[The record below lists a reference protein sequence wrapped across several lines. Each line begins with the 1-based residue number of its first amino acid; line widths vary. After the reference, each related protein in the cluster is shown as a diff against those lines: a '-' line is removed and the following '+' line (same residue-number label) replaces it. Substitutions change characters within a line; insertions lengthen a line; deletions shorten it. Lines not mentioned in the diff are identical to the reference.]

1 MKTLNTLC
9 ICLLLG
15 LGSSASMAY
24 DIGEII
30 TMPNGEVYRKDGE
43 DAYSRLS
50 PQDEKDTRWR
60 CAGAA
65 SSANTEYAAKQL
77 EKTCLIRKGYKPEP
91 EPKGWFDW
99 QGWVKKS
106 QMIFLQTADLI
117 NLSHSQLDVLGVVQ
131 KSI

>member
-24 DIGEII
+24 EDAQDLDDADIGDIV
-30 TMPNGEVYRKDGE
+30 TNQHGAKARKVGE
-43 DAYSRLS
+43 DGYVPLD
-50 PQDEKDTRWR
+50 PQEEKDTRWR

-77 EKTCLIRKGYKPEP
+77 EKTCLIRKGFKPEP

-99 QGWVKKS
+99 
-106 QMIFLQTADLI
+106 
-117 NLSHSQLDVLGVVQ
+117 
-131 KSI
+131 